1 MAGRA
6 SYSAHM
12 PIVSGPEPAVATNAV
27 GRSPTPPSTENP
39 PPVRA
44 SAAHADERSSS
55 NPSSGW
61 ACTVWESSTK
71 PAPARPTSAWAA
83 ALGSMPPNATPPRSS
98 EISYPPRVRNLIRTE
113 SSDRTQ
119 SLDLDDDVA
128 GAHGVA
134 GVDLDG

>member
-61 ACTVWESSTK
+61 ACTVWESSTR

-83 ALGSMPPNATPPRSS
+83 ALGSMPQTLPP
-98 EISYPPRVRNLIRTE
+98 EL
-113 SSDRTQ
+113 
-119 SLDLDDDVA
+119 LDLDDDVT
-128 GAHGVA
+128 GADDVA
-134 GVDLDG
+134 GVDLDGLHCAL